1 MSNRTNTPFV
11 AAVIEEIM
19 RHCPM
24 YYTNAAHM
32 TIEETELGGLTFP
45 EGTTVLV
52 NYGAIQRDPKHFK
65 DPDVFR

>member
-1 MSNRTNTPFV
+1 MSDRSRLPYVTAT
-11 AAVIEEIM
+11 IEEVM

-32 TIEETELGGLTFP
+32 TLEETKLAGYTFP
-45 EGTTVLV
+45 EGTVVFV

-65 DPDVFR
+65 DPDIFR